1 MKKIFAVLLVL
12 SMFFVLTACGGKNES
27 AIPNESTGDVTSNT
41 ETTTSQT
48 DGSSQDATES
58 TTEGNV
64 TETTEPGS
72 TESKPTEPKPT
83 EPKPAEP
90 KPTEPK
96 PTQPTPTQPTLTQP
110 TPTQPTPTQPTP
122 TQPTPTQPT
131 TGNQSQQAAYER
143 AVADITTEYNRL
155 VAETQQEHN
164 KNLLN
169 LAAAK
174 QEAEYQIGTL
184 RAACLSEVNSL
195 SNQKN
200 ALVRE
205 KDQALANALAN
216 TGGQYNS
223 YYDSLKKQYDDRIAA
238 IDNQI
243 AQTNSKYGKQISEW
257 QTYLNNLP
265 TVADYENLR
274 DLKLNDIEKW
284 KNQQIQNAK
293 NYYGIS

>member
-1 MKKIFAVLLVL
+1 MKKILAALLALSVFFA
-12 SMFFVLTACGGKNES
+12 LTACGGKNEGAISDES
-27 AIPNESTGDVTSNT
+27 AEDLTSIT
-41 ETTTSQT
+41 EATTSQT
-48 DGSSQDATES
+48 DDSSYDATGN

-64 TETTEPGS
+64 TETTKPAS
-72 TESKPTEPKPT
+72 TESKPTEPTPT
-83 EPKPAEP
+83 EPT
-90 KPTEPK
+90 PTEPT
-96 PTQPTPTQPTLTQP
+96 PTEPTPTE
-110 TPTQPTPTQPTP
+110 
-122 TQPTPTQPT
+122 PTPTQPT

-155 VAETQQEHN
+155 VAETQQQHN

-174 QEAEYQIGTL
+174 QEADYQIGTL
-184 RAACLSEVNSL
+184 RTDCLLELNSL
-195 SNQKN
+195 TNQKN
-200 ALVRE
+200 ALLRE

-223 YYDSLKKQYDDRIAA
+223 YYDSLKKQYDDRIAS

-274 DLKLNDIEKW
+274 DLKLNDIENW

-293 NYYGIS
+293 NYYEIS

>member
-1 MKKIFAVLLVL
+1 MKKIFAALLAL
-12 SMFFVLTACGGKNES
+12 SIFFILTACGGKNES
-27 AIPNESTGDVTSNT
+27 AIPGESTGDITSNT
-41 ETTTSQT
+41 EMSTSQT
-48 DGSSQDATES
+48 DGSSQNATES
-58 TTEGNV
+58 TTDGSV
-64 TETTEPGS
+64 AETTEPAS
-72 TESKPTEPKPT
+72 TESKPTESKPT
-83 EPKPAEP
+83 EPA
-90 KPTEPK
+90 
-96 PTQPTPTQPTLTQP
+96 
-110 TPTQPTPTQPTP
+110 PTQPTP

-131 TGNQSQQAAYER
+131 TEATTQPTPTQPTTSNQSQQAAYEQ

-164 KNLLN
+164 NNLLN
-169 LAAAK
+169 LATAK

-184 RAACLSEVNSL
+184 RAACLSEVNAL
-195 SNQKN
+195 TNQKN
-200 ALVRE
+200 ALAIE

>member
-1 MKKIFAVLLVL
+1 MKKIFAALLAL
-12 SMFFVLTACGGKNES
+12 SIFFILTACGGKKES
-27 AIPNESTGDVTSNT
+27 AIPGESTGDITSNT
-41 ETTTSQT
+41 EMSTSQT
-48 DGSSQDATES
+48 DGSSQNATES
-58 TTEGNV
+58 TTDGSV
-64 TETTEPGS
+64 AETTEPAS
-72 TESKPTEPKPT
+72 TESKPTESKPT
-83 EPKPAEP
+83 EPA
-90 KPTEPK
+90 
-96 PTQPTPTQPTLTQP
+96 
-110 TPTQPTPTQPTP
+110 PTQPTP

-131 TGNQSQQAAYER
+131 TEATTQPTPTQPTTSNQSQQAAYEQ

-164 KNLLN
+164 NNLLN
-169 LAAAK
+169 LATAK

-184 RAACLSEVNSL
+184 RAACLSEVNAL
-195 SNQKN
+195 TNQKN
-200 ALVRE
+200 ALAIE

>member
-1 MKKIFAVLLVL
+1 MKKIFAALLAL
-12 SMFFVLTACGGKNES
+12 SIFFVLTACGGKNES
-27 AIPNESTGDVTSNT
+27 AIPDESTGDVTSNT
-41 ETTTSQT
+41 EITTSQT
-48 DGSSQDATES
+48 DGSSQDSTES

-64 TETTEPGS
+64 AETTEPAS
-72 TESKPTEPKPT
+72 TESKPTEPT
-83 EPKPAEP
+83 
-90 KPTEPK
+90 
-96 PTQPTPTQPTLTQP
+96 PTQPTPIQP

-164 KNLLN
+164 ENLLN

-184 RAACLSEVNSL
+184 RAACLSELNSL

-243 AQTNSKYGKQISEW
+243 AQTNSKYGKKISER

>member
-12 SMFFVLTACGGKNES
+12 SIFFVLTACGGKNES

-83 EPKPAEP
+83 EP
-90 KPTEPK
+90 T
-96 PTQPTPTQPTLTQP
+96 PTQPTPTQP

-155 VAETQQEHN
+155 VAETQQEHI
-164 KNLLN
+164 KNLLI

-184 RAACLSEVNSL
+184 RVACLSEVNSL

-274 DLKLNDIEKW
+274 DLKLNDTEKW